1 MKVYGITGSIACGK
15 STVTNYLREHG
26 YLVIDAD
33 RISREALTID
43 QGCIEK
49 IDQLFHCVHGGIV
62 DRKALGKKVFH
73 DAKAK
78 KMLENIIHPYVISR
92 LKEAIQEN
100 QDLSCLFLDIPLLY
114 ESHLEY
120 LCDSIIVVYLDEKQ
134 QVKRLMERDHIDEE
148 YALTIMK
155 NQISSD
161 KKKEMANIVLDN
173 TKEPAFLYQQ
183 IEQLMKGIEN
193 ERITDK

>member
-1 MKVYGITGSIACGK
+1 MFIFRYT
-15 STVTNYLREHG
+15 
-26 YLVIDAD
+26 
-33 RISREALTID
+33 LT
-43 QGCIEK
+43 
-49 IDQLFHCVHGGIV
+49 
-62 DRKALGKKVFH
+62 
-73 DAKAK
+73 
-78 KMLENIIHPYVISR
+78 
-92 LKEAIQEN
+92 
-100 QDLSCLFLDIPLLY
+100 Y

-161 KKKEMANIVLDN
+161 KKKEMADIVLDN
-173 TKEPAFLYQQ
+173 TKDPAFLYQQ

>member
-49 IDQLFHCVHGGIV
+49 VDQLFHCVHGGIV

-78 KMLENIIHPYVISR
+78 KMLENIIHPYVISK

-100 QDLSCLFLDIPLLY
+100 QDLPCLFLDIPLLY

-120 LCDSIIVVYLDEKQ
+120 LCDSIIVVYLDE
-134 QVKRLMERDHIDEE
+134 E

-161 KKKEMANIVLDN
+161 KKKEMADIVLDN
-173 TKEPAFLYQQ
+173 TKDPAFLYQQ

>member
-78 KMLENIIHPYVISR
+78 KMLETHFCCNSS
-92 LKEAIQEN
+92 LN
-100 QDLSCLFLDIPLLY
+100 QMPPGPPPPCG
-114 ESHLEY
+114 
-120 LCDSIIVVYLDEKQ
+120 
-134 QVKRLMERDHIDEE
+134 
-148 YALTIMK
+148 
-155 NQISSD
+155 
-161 KKKEMANIVLDN
+161 
-173 TKEPAFLYQQ
+173 PAPFP
-183 IEQLMKGIEN
+183 G
-193 ERITDK
+193 